1 VTSISTLSGE
11 VCDNSDVTAMILR
24 VLAGAQLVLGACT
37 GYAAS
42 TMLLRFAGS
51 EALAQ
56 SAAQTLTASDS
67 ICWQQPA
74 QSLAQAEAMR
84 VQIAVDT
91 LAPFVVSQH
100 CTGPASPFACGVPL
114 SALPASASKP
124 GSHLAHVI
132 ASIVFIH
139 ATGPSSVFNITYLVA
154 GPR

>member
-1 VTSISTLSGE
+1 M
-11 VCDNSDVTAMILR
+11 CDNPDEAAMILR
-24 VLAGAQLVLGACT
+24 VLAGAQLVLGACA
-37 GYAAS
+37 GYAVS

-56 SAAQTLTASDS
+56 SAAQTLTAGGSV
-67 ICWQQPA
+67 CWQQPA
-74 QSLAQAEAMR
+74 QSLAQAESMR

-100 CTGPASPFACGVPL
+100 CTGPASPFACAVPL

-132 ASIVFIH
+132 ATIVFIH
-139 ATGPSSVFNITYLVA
+139 AVGPSTVFDITYLVA